1 MQQTGIMKRLE
12 QGFMAR
18 ILVHVSWYFNLAQGS
33 VPQLTVS
40 PQPQHSCL
48 DQIQPTYAL
57 ANICMARDGQSCATQ
72 WARSGCLGSVN
83 KKTGSYQL
91 ATGGEE
97 ADPWSRCFVVAETK
111 LFIGISSCELLSP
124 VGSYTLKTNPPL
136 SWASLSGYVSRKKT
150 KKHPINISLMFL
162 LWYFRVGNLWWNL
175 KAADRCGIRVPPT
188 FLPPPQPLTILA
200 SIHGGHQKPGIK
212 MDWGNFKTKKPTK
225 KWKQTNKKKKPWIVR
240 WE

>member
-57 ANICMARDGQSCATQ
+57 ANICIARDGQSCATQ

-175 KAADRCGIRVPPT
+175 KAADRRGIRGPSHVPPPT
-188 FLPPPQPLTILA
+188 PATYNPLLPFKEVIKSHELKWIEGTLKQKNPQ
-200 SIHGGHQKPGIK
+200 K
-212 MDWGNFKTKKPTK
+212 MKTDKQTKKKTM
-225 KWKQTNKKKKPWIVR
+225 NC
-240 WE
+240 